1 MIYDSKV
8 IFIGTFLFSCI
19 FAYIYEC
26 KKMRSNSNIFFF
38 LSSILLVFV
47 QISTDSGVDY
57 YNYYD
62 STLVYSRL
70 SDIQHAYNREPLY
83 SLWCVLVMYI
93 FNNAHIAILGM
104 KLMGIV
110 TFMYALYYLRKDIN
124 VFIAVLAICSLYYIQ
139 SIYLLRIQIAS
150 AFILLSVA
158 FWYKCKS
165 MKKVI
170 IPLIIAC
177 GFHFSGYFA
186 LIPYLT
192 YFFVFKGN
200 RLTGHV
206 NKILLITIIV
216 FLLCLSRFFFPLL
229 GELMAVSDSFAKF
242 HKYDDN
248 IGTTSTGLFY
258 LFQYAP
264 IFVCMMFAKREINDK
279 GLLVLILIWATL
291 GYSVTNIQ
299 LGIFVRLVFIMSPI
313 FVFYVPLM
321 SSYLKKRYI
330 VGFPLSV
337 TMFNILFVAYFL
349 VIFFTTS
356 YQYLNKGN
364 VAELDCYHFVFP
376 TQFFLIQ

>member
-38 LSSILLVFV
+38 LCSFLLIFV

-57 YNYYD
+57 YSYYD

-83 SLWCVLVMYI
+83 SLWCVLAMYI

-124 VFIAVLAICSLYYIQ
+124 VFIAVLAICSLYYIL

-158 FWYKCKS
+158 YWYKCKS
-165 MKKVI
+165 IKKII

-186 LIPYLT
+186 LIPYLA
-192 YFFVFKGN
+192 YLVVFKGN
-200 RLTGHV
+200 HLTGHV
-206 NKILLITIIV
+206 NKILLIMVVV

-229 GELMAVSDSFAKF
+229 GELMAVSESFAKF

-248 IGTTSTGLFY
+248 VGTTSTGLFY
-258 LFQYAP
+258 LFQYVP
-264 IFVCMMFAKREINDK
+264 IFLCLLFAKREITDK

-291 GYSVTNIQ
+291 GYSVTNLQ

-330 VGFPLSV
+330 VRFPLSV
-337 TMFNILFVAYFL
+337 NMFNILFVAYFL
-349 VIFFTTS
+349 VIFFATS
-356 YQYLNKGN
+356 CQYLNKGN
-364 VAELDCYHFVFP
+364 EAELDRYHFVFP
-376 TQFFLIQ
+376 TQFFLM